1 MKFKSNIELQAGL
14 ADSSGALGTSGQ
26 ILSST
31 ATGTDWIPFP
41 ASDNYQYWTASDNES
56 TPNTIQI
63 DSTNTLV
70 FTGVAE
76 SAGAGVATDG
86 AISPGEMTI
95 GLINT
100 GGTAG
105 ATTFYRGD
113 GQWSVPVGTTYSAG
127 NGINFSGTQ
136 INADIN
142 YLSYSGSNNFIIY
155 GTQNSQGATIPT
167 GSQIAYADPSGTQ
180 IVNRGLVSDLPFSN
194 NSGTVTG
201 SGVATQI
208 TTWDS
213 ATSVTG
219 AATYTIDSSNNVSQA
234 ADTDVKNT
242 IGRAVVDGG
251 TITSD
256 FAIFTHIDRL
266 ASLDYA
272 FMASPNGSTF
282 INASGHAQTVQIL
295 DDNAS
300 VASFETAEILLSA
313 DKVQLS
319 QYGSG
324 TKTGTATYNLSVNA
338 SGDIIE
344 EVAGGGLPDGTF
356 IGNALVSEPIPPT
369 AAFNSPWPERGSGN
383 QIGQTYNTQYYGP
396 SYNGSGLTVECLT
409 TSGAPDFEIVTFTIT
424 SGGNNLYGIGDE
436 LELLGS
442 NAGGGQTAKIIITAA
457 GILTGNSP
465 VTLFVAERANTGQMV
480 FDLFTTSSTMG
491 GPSKK
496 YVVANVS
503 GGTPISN
510 KLVENTL
517 GAGINDVL
525 YTFAAGDEPFVP
537 NSFNQLVGGSNYTA
551 GNTFTTSQIFT
562 GTDQTLQV
570 AGTGYSQA
578 VPYAFTTE
586 YYFVEPII
594 SITDIGSGYTT
605 GQVFSVDY
613 VSGSGSGFQMEGV
626 VDTVTSFPLA
636 AGGVA
641 TYHFTNPGFDYQAG
655 DLLEMLGGTTN
666 CEFTLTTPGSGAPGT
681 GDGNLAGIV
690 DTVSLF
696 TGNTYNVTSA
706 GNPTGVVP
714 NSVGYKTGGAA
725 YISPVGNSSGYTATI
740 QDVTFIPQPVTL
752 TAGSAGWY
760 DVGPFTTAVQS
771 GSGSGLAG
779 TVDSVSAQSFPIQVN
794 ISTPGTGYTQSPMAL
809 NVVAITGSGNGA
821 MCEITQV
828 GVGGSVTGVDFG
840 FGMVVTGYAVGDIL
854 AIDGGGGNFSCQV
867 TITAL
872 AVPYKSILTY
882 TITDNGG
889 GQFAGQ
895 NYPSTGQPILN
906 IIQSGPGAPS
916 MNYDTLTFPNPA
928 AIPNTVPMNNQQ
940 CGGLTATSLFGTN
953 NGAGYLAFANYNI
966 VQDTAVNGLSIAGGG
981 GVVQFPSPLN
991 NGAGGPSVGQILT
1004 YHLTNNGA
1012 GYQKEIYTFN
1022 GAIPSSLKIVV
1033 GGNSSAYFDL
1043 DTQDP
1048 PFNNGGIATG
1058 TGMLGIVDTVDG
1070 SGGVLTASITD
1081 NGGQTPTNLPY
1092 AFNQTTSKDKLSID
1106 ADLIP
1111 GTCTIDDDGEGFFVG
1126 QALVASAPNTMEIT
1140 VTSVNSRPGITGFD
1154 ITTWG
1159 NNNTIGDQIEF
1170 QCTGCGPMSM
1180 RAILLIATL
1189 PPTPQGTGGSFV
1201 LTNALNDG
1209 TTLYPSTTKVKCI
1222 ANGGG
1227 AGQNISWELKTG
1239 YDSVNPITVT

>member
-86 AISPGEMTI
+86 AVSPGEMTI

-142 YLSYSGSNNFIIY
+142 YLSYSGSNNFIIW

-167 GSQIAYADPSGTQ
+167 GSQIAYADPGGTQ

-201 SGVATQI
+201 SGVDTQI

-251 TITSD
+251 TINSD
-256 FAIFTHIDRL
+256 FAIFTHIDRVG
-266 ASLDYA
+266 SLDYA

-282 INASGHAQTVQIL
+282 INASGLAQTVQIL

-300 VASFETAEILLSA
+300 VASFSNDLIQLSA
-313 DKVQLS
+313 TNVQLS

-369 AAFNSPWPERGSGN
+369 AAFNSPWPERGCGN
-383 QIGQTYNTQYYGP
+383 TPGQTYNTQYYGP
-396 SYNGSGLTVECLT
+396 GGSGSGLMVECVT
-409 TSGAPDFEIVTFTIT
+409 TSGAPDNEIVTFIIT
-424 SGGNNLYGIGDE
+424 SGGNNLYQSGEE

-442 NAGGGQTAKIIITAA
+442 NNGCPSTAIIRISAA
-457 GILTGNSP
+457 GIPTGTSP

-491 GPSKK
+491 GPSRK

-517 GAGINDVL
+517 GAGIDDVVT
-525 YTFAAGDEPFVP
+525 TFAAGDEPFVP
-537 NSFNQLVGGSNYTA
+537 NGFNQLVAGSDYTA

-570 AGTGYSQA
+570 AGTGYSQT

-586 YYFVEPII
+586 YYFVEPVI
-594 SITDIGSGYTT
+594 SITDIGSGYSA
-605 GQVFSVDY
+605 GQTFNVDY
-613 VSGSGSGFQMEGV
+613 NPSNCCGMQMAGV
-626 VDTVTSFPLA
+626 VDSVTSFPLA

-641 TYHFTNPGFDYQAG
+641 TYHFTNPGQDYQAG
-655 DLLEMLGGTTN
+655 DTLKMTGGATD
-666 CEFTLTTPGSGAPGT
+666 CEFTLTTPGSGAVGT

-696 TGNTYNVTSA
+696 TGNTYQVTSA
-706 GNPTGVVP
+706 GNPTGIVP

-725 YISPVGNSSGYTATI
+725 YISPVGSSSGYTATI

-752 TAGSAGWY
+752 TAGTAGY
-760 DVGPFTTAVQS
+760 YEVGPFTTAVQS
-771 GSGSGLAG
+771 GSGSGIAG
-779 TVDSVSAQSFPIQVN
+779 TVDSVSAQNFPIQVN
-794 ISTPGTGYTQSPMAL
+794 ISTPGTSYTQSPMPL

-840 FGMVVTGYAVGDIL
+840 FGMIVTGYAVGDIL

-872 AVPYKSILTY
+872 AVPYKSIVTY

-889 GQFAGQ
+889 GNLAGQ
-895 NYPSTGQPILN
+895 DYPSTGQPILN

-916 MNYDTLTFPNPA
+916 SNYDTLTLPNPSA
-928 AIPNTVPMNNQQ
+928 FNTVPMNNQQ

-981 GVVQFPSPLN
+981 GIVQFPSPLN
-991 NGAGGPSVGQILT
+991 DGAGGASVGQILT

-1012 GYQKEIYTFN
+1012 GYQRQISTLQGYFPT
-1022 GAIPSSLKIVV
+1022 SLKIVA

-1043 DTQDP
+1043 DTNDD

-1106 ADLIP
+1106 PTFIV
-1111 GTCTIDDDGEGFFVG
+1111 GTCTIYNEGQGFSVG
-1126 QALVASAPNTMEIT
+1126 QSITADAPNTMVIT
-1140 VTSVNSRPGITGFD
+1140 VTSVNSYPGITGFD

-1159 NNNTIGDQIEF
+1159 NNNTIGARLDF
-1170 QCTGCGPMSM
+1170 QAGGMGM
-1180 RAILLIATL
+1180 RAQLDIATL

-1239 YDSVNPITVT
+1239 YDSVNTITVT